1 MREKP
6 VILLIGESG
15 SGKDTVQKILEQQYG
30 LRPLLSYT
38 TRPKRN
44 EDENTHTFVSDVE
57 FNRICDTEQVIA
69 FTRYNDYR
77 YCATSRQIA
86 ESDVYIID
94 MVGFYSLK
102 DKEIDGKIDF
112 PFVSFYLKV
121 PEQERVQRMKA
132 RGDSAKAIKERIEYD
147 KNAFEFAEELC
158 TYTIENIDSNMTA
171 RQIYNQVYG
180 STNDSTD
187 ISAER
192 DSAEH
197 EKIYNAEKEILDKL
211 CQIQTLMKMLHPDI
225 DYINIEMYNCKEY
238 VPLQISDR
246 GNNIYVSGHDYNGKV
261 LINYSTM
268 DDSHKKLLRNLKFV
282 GKDGNLQYIPSIQ
295 VR

>member
-15 SGKDTVQKILEQQYG
+15 SGKNTVQDILEQQYG
-30 LRPLLSYT
+30 LKPLLSYT

-44 EDENTHTFVSDVE
+44 KEENTHTFVSEVE
-57 FNRICDTEQVIA
+57 FNHIIDTEQVIA

-77 YCATSRQIA
+77 YCATSNQIA

-94 MVGFYSLK
+94 MGGFYSLK
-102 DKEIDGKIDF
+102 EAKINGKIDF

-121 PEQERVQRMKA
+121 PEQERVQRMKS
-132 RGDSAKAIKERIEYD
+132 RGDSAKAIRERIEYD

-158 TYTIENIDSNMTA
+158 SYTIENIDSSMTA

-180 STNDSTD
+180 ATNDSAD

-192 DSAEH
+192 
-197 EKIYNAEKEILDKL
+197 EKIYEVEKETLDKL
-211 CQIQTLMKMLHPDI
+211 CQVQTLMKMLHPDI
-225 DYINIEMYNCKEY
+225 DYINIEINNCKEY
-238 VPLQISDR
+238 MPLEISES
-246 GNNIYVSGHDYNGKV
+246 GNNIEVWGHNENGDV
-261 LINYSTM
+261 VINYSTI
-268 DDSHKKLLRNLKFV
+268 DNSNKKLLRNLKFV

>member
-1 MREKP
+1 MRDKP

-15 SGKDTVQKILEQQYG
+15 SGKNTVQDILEQQYG
-30 LRPLLSYT
+30 LKPLLSYT

-44 EDENTHTFVSDVE
+44 KEENTHTFVSDAE
-57 FNRICDTEQVIA
+57 FNHIYDAEQVIA
-69 FTRYNDYR
+69 FTTYNDYR

-94 MVGFYSLK
+94 MNGWYSLT
-102 DKEIDGKIDF
+102 DKKHDGKIDF

-121 PEQERVQRMKA
+121 PELDRVQRMRI
-132 RGDSAKAIKERIEYD
+132 RGDSTQAIKERIEYD

-158 TYTIENIDSNMTA
+158 TYTIENIDSSMTA

-180 STNDSTD
+180 VTNDLAD

-192 DSAEH
+192 
-197 EKIYNAEKEILDKL
+197 EKIYNVEKEILDKL
-211 CQIQTLMKMLHPDI
+211 CQVQTLMKMLHPNI
-225 DYINIEMYNCKEY
+225 DYINIGMNNCQDY
-238 VPLQISDR
+238 PPLGISDF
-246 GNNIYVSGHDYNGKV
+246 GNNIEVCGYDENGEV
-261 LINYSTM
+261 LIDCSTI